1 MIENYISGKIWKDVT
16 VTYFTLTSRLD
27 SNTVPAKGK
36 SDTLHT
42 YSNLASNG
50 GYPEVDKY
58 RGLGAQIF
66 AFHLNMAYVLILN
79 INQAE
84 MNSIRVSG
92 IS

>member
-1 MIENYISGKIWKDVT
+1 MWKDVT
-16 VTYFTLTSRLD
+16 VTHGTSLFSSRLD
-27 SNTVPAKGK
+27 SNVVPAKGK
-36 SDTLHT
+36 SDILHP

-50 GYPEVDKY
+50 GHTEVGKY
-58 RGLGAQIF
+58 RGFGAQIF
-66 AFHLNMAYVLILN
+66 AFHLNTVYVLIFH